1 MYKKRVL
8 AVFVILQVV
17 VTSLFPVSAYA
28 DGMPNVPSVNHY
40 WQPSDAYTI
49 KYVNNRFDAALA
61 LIDKWSSKIQISD
74 PMYRKLSNEGSGGDF
89 YDLAQMLTSVAISGE
104 PAWASPT
111 SNFMASASFLADK
124 AEVSRA
130 TSDWES
136 WLWYGQ
142 VSESDISAAQRDFNI
157 ILSGGSVGGGTGIV
171 VGNQLAPSYQQSN
184 NGFKSGDKVYALSP
198 SYVKSNPDT
207 SVLAGPITIG
217 YNIDWLENIP
227 TDAKEWDKVWYLNP
241 RYGVS
246 SSYLTLTCYLC
257 PPGSYEWETSEF
269 TYDGQTYQRYGW
281 LKCNSGYY
289 KYAGYVDGSESVN
302 GSAYDLYAADYSFD
316 GSNLRIL
323 SGSPNLRFKWSRSSA
338 SNTIN
343 YGTGWV
349 GGVSIGGGGDGPN
362 NWPDPDPDPP
372 APDPPQNPDPDP
384 DPPES
389 PTFDPPG
396 FDPPGFSPDVPV
408 TIVPPDNTT
417 AADYTPWLRA
427 ILTALNT
434 IIDDMG
440 EHCDHIRVA
449 MRDYLNGLY
458 EALSDD
464 LQAYYDDLTDYM
476 SDLAKW
482 IVSHLNF
489 DIKQPDVNVNVPG
502 YDDSS
507 VVGWLRRIYYKLR
520 GTGSPRPDP
529 IDDTDGALDWWT
541 QFLQWITNALGGLL
555 TDFVG
560 DLGGFLQE
568 LMDTFPFSI
577 PWDIVAM
584 LTLLDAQ
591 RATPDVTFT
600 IPGQN
605 GWWDDI
611 TIRINLSA
619 YDDSMAT
626 VRGMVLI
633 WWMYIL
639 VMKTDWMMLLFDGA
653 NNAIGDFV
661 SRLTGKG

>member
-1 MYKKRVL
+1 MFKKRVL

-17 VTSLFPVSAYA
+17 VTSMFPASAYA
-28 DGMPNVPSVNHY
+28 ATYQPNVHEFWGVNDF
-40 WQPSDAYTI
+40 WA
-49 KYVNNRFDAALA
+49 VNGVSNRFDAALG
-61 LIDKWSSKIQISD
+61 LIGEWGKKIQISNAN
-74 PMYRKLSNEGSGGDF
+74 YIALSNASSGGAFYELAQLLQTAPGEWEPGPDLGFNPIANIAWAGLYTETQVNYGDPSTWLWYCYASDANIADARRDFLKVLAGESLGGGGGGGSGGYYEYEIKVRYVTSGWVTYFNDGLF
-89 YDLAQMLTSVAISGE
+89 NKVKSDGTVADGAALAPPAMYVKIPAEFIDAACTKLGSGYSAANTFIVFERTSKGGSGGIRVIFNSTACDVRTRSGKIGSLEYQYYDVAYSPNKYTSVSDSSFVFGGYTLTADYFDAALANRTNFGNNINN
-104 PAWASPT
+104 
-111 SNFMASASFLADK
+111 SNPYDYQM
-124 AEVSRA
+124 V
-130 TSDWES
+130 
-136 WLWYGQ
+136 GVQ
-142 VSESDISAAQRDFNI
+142 
-157 ILSGGSVGGGTGIV
+157 SGGGG
-171 VGNQLAPSYQQSN
+171 
-184 NGFKSGDKVYALSP
+184 
-198 SYVKSNPDT
+198 
-207 SVLAGPITIG
+207 
-217 YNIDWLENIP
+217 
-227 TDAKEWDKVWYLNP
+227 
-241 RYGVS
+241 
-246 SSYLTLTCYLC
+246 
-257 PPGSYEWETSEF
+257 
-269 TYDGQTYQRYGW
+269 
-281 LKCNSGYY
+281 
-289 KYAGYVDGSESVN
+289 
-302 GSAYDLYAADYSFD
+302 
-316 GSNLRIL
+316 
-323 SGSPNLRFKWSRSSA
+323 
-338 SNTIN
+338 
-343 YGTGWV
+343 
-349 GGVSIGGGGDGPN
+349 GGGGDN
-362 NWPDPDPDPP
+362 HWPEPTTPEPDPP
-372 APDPPQNPDPDP
+372 TNTDPPL
-384 DPPES
+384 DPP
-389 PTFDPPG
+389 DPPG
-396 FDPPGFSPDVPV
+396 FTVPDIDLPDPEVDLPI

-489 DIKQPDVNVNVPG
+489 DIKQPDINIPG

-529 IDDTDGALDWWT
+529 IEDTDGALDWWSK
-541 QFLQWITNALGGLL
+541 FLEWITNALGGLL

-605 GWWDDI
+605 GWWNDI

-619 YDDSMAT
+619 YDDAMAT